1 MIMYY
6 FESINKGKSMY
17 TIMLA
22 VFCGL
27 LVGGGLG
34 FGGVAAPGWS
44 VFWGVLTAL
53 AAQGAMGF
61 WLKRKVEAGMQEVQG
76 ILVLGQKRIQNKV
89 NQWQMRPPGSV
100 RQAQIE
106 IEREQ
111 KGFVSQAIE
120 ASKGLEK
127 WRRWSPLLGKQVAT
141 LRMQLYYQT
150 KDYKKVDELMP
161 HCLFLEPISAA
172 MKLARMYQLKE
183 EGLDTFFEKQVKRQQ
198 RFGRGT
204 DASIL
209 YAAYSW
215 MLVQKGAIDQAHK
228 ILIRGC
234 EKAEKE
240 TLKRNR
246 DLLANNKVNHF
257 SNAGF
262 GDEWYAL
269 GLEEP
274 KVKMQRQRTA
284 SSRPF

>member
-1 MIMYY
+1 MV
-6 FESINKGKSMY
+6 
-17 TIMLA
+17 TIILA
-22 VFCGL
+22 VCCGL
-27 LVGGGLG
+27 VAGGGLG
-34 FGGVAAPGWS
+34 FSGAAAPGWS
-44 VFWGVLTAL
+44 VFWGVLAAL
-53 AAQGAMGF
+53 AVQGAMGF
-61 WLKRKVEAGMQEVQG
+61 WLKRKVEAGMKEVQG
-76 ILVLGQKRIQNKV
+76 ILLLGQKRIQNKV
-89 NQWQMRPPGSV
+89 SQWQMRPPGSV

-111 KGFVSQAIE
+111 KGFVAQAIE
-120 ASKGLEK
+120 ASGKLEK

-150 KDYKKVDELMP
+150 KDYQKVDELMP

-172 MKLARMYQLKE
+172 MKLARMYQRGE
-183 EGLDTFFEKQVKRQQ
+183 EGIEAFFEKQVKRLQ
-198 RFGRGT
+198 RFGRGADT
-204 DASIL
+204 AIL

-215 MLVQKGAIDQAHK
+215 MLVQKGNIDQAHK

-240 TLKRNR
+240 PLKRNR

-274 KVKMQRQRTA
+274 KIKMQRQRVA
-284 SSRPF
+284 GSRPF